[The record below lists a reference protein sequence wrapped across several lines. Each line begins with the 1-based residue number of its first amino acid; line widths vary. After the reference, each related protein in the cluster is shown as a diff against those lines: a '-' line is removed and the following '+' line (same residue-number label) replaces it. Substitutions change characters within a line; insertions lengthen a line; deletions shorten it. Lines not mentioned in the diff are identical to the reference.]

1 MPNHP
6 LFLTQRVADPRIPAR
21 QQMLTACQPFWVTT
35 PPSGGFTF
43 EYCILQRD
51 AVMAAINK
59 VLASGVEEY
68 HVGSRG
74 LKRLSLKDLRDWLQF
89 WLNAANDAAL
99 GFSSAIQ
106 TRRAVPC
113 DV

>member
-1 MPNHP
+1 
-6 LFLTQRVADPRIPAR
+6 
-21 QQMLTACQPFWVTT
+21 MLRYSQPVSSAPSVNFWTIVVR
-35 PPSGGFTF
+35 PGGWPYD
-43 EYCILQRD
+43 YCIIRRD
-51 AVMAAINK
+51 AVVAAMDA

-68 HVGSRG
+68 HAGSRG
-74 LKRLSLKDLRDWLQF
+74 LKRLSLKDLQNLLVF
-89 WLNAANDAAL
+89 WTNAANDAAL